1 MDVTDTE
8 PEAPTLTMQAYLDE
22 VDTPDDRPLG
32 EQCRLTLDI
41 MKKITVELLKC
52 ENDIFLFFVRANAE
66 TIS

>member
-22 VDTPDDRPLG
+22 VDTTDDRPLG

-41 MKKITVELLKC
+41 MKKITVELLKY
-52 ENDIFLFFVRANAE
+52 ENDLFLFFVRANAE